1 MNINRTEINSDGN
14 LIFYFNDDTFH
25 NVGKVTGNDGSD
37 GQIGI
42 PGPRGFQGSRGEK
55 GSKGEAGNNGVN
67 GGDSGLTTFKEM
79 IDTPSLYS
87 LGKLLIVN
95 SSSDGITYNGI
106 VVGGGNNNVISNTTI
121 IGDNAGN
128 EIFNLNKGRNNTLY
142 GYKAGAKLSGEN
154 NTFIGSS
161 AGFSATAFGDNICI
175 GNNSC
180 NEALNGNHSIIL
192 GSDTNLGKKS
202 VSNYSIIIGNKST
215 ICDTYQCSN
224 TGKSLIVGYNSAIN
238 SSNSII
244 IGDNSKTE
252 GHLSTDR
259 NHILVGFNN
268 EIISTEEN
276 TDSNENSTENCIT
289 IGSCSKILADNK
301 STNNS
306 IAIGYKSYVNDSENG
321 IAIVLNTYDDSL
333 GEREPG
339 VFSDNG
345 IAIGKSARSAGRS
358 SISMGSFSVSEGE
371 YSIAIGNSMNDT
383 IGAEA
388 TGKHSIS
395 IGTNSRSNYENSVSL
410 GINSETDRDNQFAL
424 AENIKYMKLCGIN
437 YKWPSI
443 NSIIENNSVLTIDD
457 DKNLI
462 WKSLDD
468 NSSLMKLLSNSYEHY
483 NYIFS
488 ESVEFESNKIYFNK
502 FFISSSSR
510 FNKVELLIDN
520 NNEKLFNIKVG
531 IYDIDN
537 NNLPNTLLSFG
548 EKSIERNVNKFLEI
562 DLDSLVKLNT
572 NKEYYL
578 GLLYNSQYST
588 DKLGI
593 YSYKSRND
601 IKNIFKNKD
610 INGFQSLP
618 NPYQNELEK
627 GDDTYWF
634 RLKI

>member
-1 MNINRTEINSDGN
+1 MNINRTEINSDGD
-14 LIFYFNDDTFH
+14 LIFYFNDDTFL
-25 NVGKVTGNDGSD
+25 NAGKVTGNDGSD
-37 GQIGI
+37 GQIGSD
-42 PGPRGFQGSRGEK
+42 GPRGIRGSRGEK
-55 GSKGEAGNNGVN
+55 GAKGEPGNQGLD
-67 GGDSGLTTFKEM
+67 GGSSGLTKFIEM
-79 IDTPSLYS
+79 SDTPSSYS
-87 LGKLLIVN
+87 SGKLLVGN
-95 SSSDGITYNGI
+95 SSNTGLSYNGI
-106 VVGGGNNNVISNTTI
+106 IAGAGNNNVISNTTI

-128 EIFNLNKGRNNTLY
+128 EIFNLNRGRNNTLY
-142 GYKAGAKLSGEN
+142 GYQAGFKLSGEN
-154 NTFIGSS
+154 NTYIGSL
-161 AGFSATAFGDNICI
+161 AGFSGSAFGDNICI

-180 NEALNGNHSIIL
+180 YEALNGGHSIIL

-244 IGDNSKTE
+244 IGDSSKTE
-252 GHLSTDR
+252 GHLSKDR

-268 EIISTEEN
+268 EITSTEEN
-276 TDSNENSTENCIT
+276 VDSNQNSTENCIT
-289 IGSCSKILADNK
+289 IGNCSKISADKK
-301 STNNS
+301 STDNS
-306 IAIGYKSYVNDSENG
+306 VAIGYKSYVNDSENG
-321 IAIVLNTYDDSL
+321 IAIVLNTFDESL

-339 VFSDNG
+339 VFSDDG
-345 IAIGKSARSAGRS
+345 IAIGKSTRSGGRS
-358 SISMGSFSVSEGE
+358 SISMGSFSISEGD
-371 YSIAIGNSMNDT
+371 YSIAIGNSMSE
-383 IGAEA
+383 IVGAEA
-388 TGKHSIS
+388 MGKHSIS
-395 IGTNSRSNYENSVSL
+395 IGTNSRSNYENSVSV
-410 GINSETDRDNQFAL
+410 GKNSETDRDNQFAL
-424 AENIKYMKLCGIN
+424 AEDIKYIKISGIN
-437 YKWPSI
+437 YKWPCV

-468 NSSLMKLLSNSYEHY
+468 NSSLMKLLGSSYEHY

-488 ESVEFESNKIYFNK
+488 ESVELESNKIYFNK

-510 FNKVELLIDN
+510 FNKVELLINN

-537 NNLPNTLLSFG
+537 NNLPNTLISLG
-548 EKSIERNVNKFLEI
+548 ERSIERNVNKFLEI
-562 DLDSLVKLNT
+562 NLDSIIELNT

-601 IKNIFKNKD
+601 IKNIYKNKD